1 MTNLTPKPAADVHA
15 GHDEREFVTVT
26 VDGQLFGIPVLDV
39 QDILNPQSIVRIPL
53 APPAVAGSLNLRGR
67 IVTAIDLRV
76 RLGLPPVP
84 EPGASMSIV
93 AEHGGDLYSLLV
105 DEVGEVLRLRD
116 DSWERNLPTMSPAL
130 RAVCDGVYRLDGK
143 LLLVLDVARVLGLG
157 SRADAA

>member
-1 MTNLTPKPAADVHA
+1 
-15 GHDEREFVTVT
+15 
-26 VDGQLFGIPVLDV
+26 
-39 QDILNPQSIVRIPL
+39 
-53 APPAVAGSLNLRGR
+53 
-67 IVTAIDLRV
+67 
-76 RLGLPPVP
+76 
-84 EPGASMSIV
+84 V